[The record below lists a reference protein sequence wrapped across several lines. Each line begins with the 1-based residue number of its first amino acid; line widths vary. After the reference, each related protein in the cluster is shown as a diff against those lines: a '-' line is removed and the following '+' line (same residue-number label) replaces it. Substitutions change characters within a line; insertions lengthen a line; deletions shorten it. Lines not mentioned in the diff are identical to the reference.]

1 MKPDADSRISN
12 WPIGIESLKMKNS
25 TQLETD
31 GTQISVEVVFAGE
44 SRQKIIHLKLP
55 ERMTARQA
63 VNQTS
68 LGSDYPE
75 FDFASAPLGIFGTKV
90 PDNYLLADQDRVE
103 IYRPLQQTPQET
115 RRQRVKSARKRTDQ
129 K

>member
-1 MKPDADSRISN
+1 MN
-12 WPIGIESLKMKNS
+12 NS

-31 GTQISVEVVFAGE
+31 GTHISVEVVFAGE
-44 SRQKIIHLKLP
+44 SRQKIVHLELP
-55 ERMTARQA
+55 ERITARQA
-63 VNQTS
+63 VNQS
-68 LGSDYPE
+68 GLGVDFPE

-90 PDNYLLADQDRVE
+90 PDNYLLTDQDRVE

-115 RRQRVKSARKRTDQ
+115 RRQRVKLARKRSDQ

>member
-1 MKPDADSRISN
+1 MK
-12 WPIGIESLKMKNS
+12 KS

-31 GTQISVEVVFAGE
+31 DKHISVEIVFAGE
-44 SRQKIIHLKLP
+44 SKQKIVQLELSGQV
-55 ERMTARQA
+55 TARQA
-63 VNQTS
+63 VNQAS
-68 LGSDYPE
+68 LSNDFPE

-115 RRQRVKSARKRTDQ
+115 RRQRVKIARKRTDQ

>member
-1 MKPDADSRISN
+1 MSN
-12 WPIGIESLKMKNS
+12 WPIGIEKLKMENS

-31 GTQISVEVVFAGE
+31 GTHISVEVVFAGE
-44 SRQKIIHLKLP
+44 SKQKIVHLKLP
-55 ERMTARQA
+55 RQITARQA
-63 VNQTS
+63 VNRTGLS
-68 LGSDYPE
+68 AEFPE

-103 IYRPLQQTPQET
+103 IYHPLQQTPQET
-115 RRQRVKSARKRTDQ
+115 RRQRVKLARKQTDH

>member
-1 MKPDADSRISN
+1 
-12 WPIGIESLKMKNS
+12 
-25 TQLETD
+25 
-31 GTQISVEVVFAGE
+31 
-44 SRQKIIHLKLP
+44 
-55 ERMTARQA
+55 RQA
-63 VNQTS
+63 VNQAS
-68 LGSDYPE
+68 LSNDFPG

-115 RRQRVKSARKRTDQ
+115 RRQRVKIARKRTDQ

>member
-1 MKPDADSRISN
+1 
-12 WPIGIESLKMKNS
+12 MKNS

-31 GTQISVEVVFAGE
+31 GTHISVEVVFAGE
-44 SRQKIIHLKLP
+44 SKQKIIHLRLP
-55 ERMTARQA
+55 GQVTARQA

-68 LGSDYPE
+68 LSNDFPE

-90 PDNYLLADQDRVE
+90 PDNYLLTDQDRVE

-115 RRQRVKSARKRTDQ
+115 RRQRVKLTRKRIDQ

>member
-1 MKPDADSRISN
+1 MKR
-12 WPIGIESLKMKNS
+12 S
-25 TQLETD
+25 THLETD
-31 GTQISVEVVFAGE
+31 GTHISVEVVFAGE
-44 SRQKIIHLKLP
+44 SRQKIIHLRLP
-55 ERMTARQA
+55 GQITARQA
-63 VNQTS
+63 VNQAN
-68 LGSDYPE
+68 LCNDFPE

-115 RRQRVKSARKRTDQ
+115 RRQRVKLARKQSDQ